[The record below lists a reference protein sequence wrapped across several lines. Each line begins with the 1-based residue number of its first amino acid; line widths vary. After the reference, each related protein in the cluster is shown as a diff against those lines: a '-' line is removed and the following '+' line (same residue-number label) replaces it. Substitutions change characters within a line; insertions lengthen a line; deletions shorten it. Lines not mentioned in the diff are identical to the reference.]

1 MPIKSFRGLIV
12 DNGQDKIILHTNT
25 GSTGYRIKKFEVI
38 SETPGDTADESI
50 LKIYK
55 VEQLDKEEKRAV
67 DLPEQDLYLKEKDAI
82 DKAKALGCDGAHIHE
97 IDGETYYMPCKNMED
112 YTKLTGKKHTD
123 ENDTTL
129 ISYNDKRAPS
139 EPAPK
144 KDQIEGSKK
153 NPKGSATGKSN
164 NIKFNEL
171 NLLMGG
177 TLVDDPFSSSIS
189 IFRFHNN
196 VKLIKQICYNLLTT

>member
-1 MPIKSFRGLIV
+1 MAVDLTAPSFIKKNMQRGL
-12 DNGQDKIILHTNT
+12 DNLDKAGSGLTAKTVRDARNIISSGKVTEQKVRKMYAWHRRHLSDLDRTPSNPNDKET
-25 GSTGYRIKKFEVI
+25 WRGSDIAFLLWGSNPFTK
-38 SETPGDTADESI
+38 PMQAGDWA
-50 LKIYK
+50 KRK

-82 DKAKALGCDGAHIHE
+82 DKAKALGCDGAHKHE
-97 IDGETYYMPCKNMED
+97 INGDTFYMPCKSMED

-123 ENDTTL
+123 KDDPTL

-153 NPKGSATGKSN
+153 KP
-164 NIKFNEL
+164 
-171 NLLMGG
+171 
-177 TLVDDPFSSSIS
+177 
-189 IFRFHNN
+189 
-196 VKLIKQICYNLLTT
+196 